1 MQQYLD
7 RALEVLEKFNVV
19 VGENDTNELAKLLD
33 EVVEVDEP
41 RVMSIARTLKYISSF
56 NELVREN
63 IENINVG
70 HRYMEITGLFDSIR
84 DDSKNL
90 VDQLDDGKLDWQ
102 EKLENLWM
110 RLVRGT
116 PHSRFEKIK
125 DTYKDVAADTKDQLD
140 RENDIMDAYIDFRF
154 ALKDAEIKAKE
165 VLAVQKENLEGAKSR
180 FAEAVE
186 AAKAIKDAESSDAS
200 KLQLARDEAER
211 QLSDEDKRYQLI
223 KDVSENL
230 GISYNVGETLITKLK
245 QTHDVK
251 DQVHRKSVTF
261 FNTNEQVFTILDAV
275 YTSQH
280 GLHEAT
286 QTTEALQEGM
296 NKGLEDIA
304 DLGRELERQAI
315 KAGYGSTVNPKS
327 VQKLVDAIVDYQV
340 ESKKMIEDLRVEA
353 DESSKEI
360 ARIVEDGKKRHQEA
374 VLSYQKEA

>member
-19 VGENDTNELAKLLD
+19 VGEENNNELAKLLD

-41 RVMSIARTLKYISSF
+41 RVMAVARTLKYISSF
-56 NELVREN
+56 NELVRDN

-90 VDQLDDGKLDWQ
+90 VDQLDDGKLDWK

-110 RLVRGT
+110 RIVRGT
-116 PHSRFEKIK
+116 PHGRFEKIK
-125 DTYKDVAADTKDQLD
+125 DTYKEVARDTKDQLD

-154 ALKDAEIKAKE
+154 ALKDAEINAKE
-165 VLAVQKENLEGAKSR
+165 VLATQKENLEGAKSR
-180 FAEAVE
+180 FKEAVD
-186 AAKAIKDAESSDAS
+186 AAKAIKDPESSEAS

-211 QLSDEDKRYQLI
+211 ELSDHDKKYQLL

-230 GISYNVGETLITKLK
+230 AISYNVGETLITKLK

-315 KAGYGSTVNPKS
+315 KAGYGSTVSPKS

-340 ESKKMIEDLRVEA
+340 ESKKMIEDLREEA

-360 ARIVEDGKKRHQEA
+360 AKIVEDGKKRHQEA
-374 VLSYQKEA
+374 VLSYQG

>member
-19 VGENDTNELAKLLD
+19 VGEENNNELAKLLD

-41 RVMSIARTLKYISSF
+41 RVMAVARTLKYISSF

-90 VDQLDDGKLDWQ
+90 VDQLDDGKLDWK

-110 RLVRGT
+110 RIVRGT
-116 PHSRFEKIK
+116 PHGRFEKIK
-125 DTYKDVAADTKDQLD
+125 DTYKEVARDTKDQLD

-154 ALKDAEIKAKE
+154 ALKDAEINAKE
-165 VLAVQKENLEGAKSR
+165 VLATQKENLEGAKSR
-180 FAEAVE
+180 FKEAVD
-186 AAKAIKDAESSDAS
+186 AAKAIKDPESSEAS

-211 QLSDEDKRYQLI
+211 ELSDHDKKYQLL

-230 GISYNVGETLITKLK
+230 AISYNVGETLITKLK

-315 KAGYGSTVNPKS
+315 KAGYGSTVSPKS

-340 ESKKMIEDLRVEA
+340 ESKKMIEDLREEA

-360 ARIVEDGKKRHQEA
+360 AKIVEDGKKRHQEA
-374 VLSYQKEA
+374 VLSYQKAA